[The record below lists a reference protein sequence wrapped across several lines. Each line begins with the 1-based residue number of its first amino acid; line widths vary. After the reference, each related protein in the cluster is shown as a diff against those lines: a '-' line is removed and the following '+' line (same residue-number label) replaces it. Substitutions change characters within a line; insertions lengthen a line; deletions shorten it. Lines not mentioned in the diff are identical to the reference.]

1 MRMKRYLLMLA
12 AAIVLLVPS
21 CQTTAN
27 HPPTIDS
34 LEIVGEVDSSHG
46 FQIECVASD
55 KDGNELSYVW
65 SASGGDIDVD
75 GSTAIWIAPEAN
87 GIYAVSVEAS
97 DGDGGSV
104 ADALTIT
111 MEINHPPTIISLTAD
126 TPLVIL
132 SSSCQIECVA
142 EDVDGDELR
151 YEWSAS
157 EGDISGTSHIVM
169 WTAPEASGICD
180 ITVKV
185 TDDLGGEAIKS
196 LSINVIPNELP
207 IIEELIVTPDD
218 PDYFKEYTWD
228 PYRIYRSERC
238 DIECVASDPEGDE
251 LSYKWSTDGG
261 RISGEGS
268 IVTWTAPREEGD
280 VTITVTVS
288 DSSGGIASK
297 SILFRVE
304 CSKCLFR

>member
-1 MRMKRYLLMLA
+1 MLA
-12 AAIVLLVPS
+12 AAIMLLIPS

-34 LEIVGEVDSSHG
+34 LEVVGEVASSLG
-46 FQIECVASD
+46 FQIDCVASD
-55 KDGNELSYVW
+55 KDGNELSYEW
-65 SASGGDIDVD
+65 SVIGGDIDVN
-75 GSTAIWIAPEAN
+75 GHTAIWIAPEAN
-87 GIYAVSVEAS
+87 GIYAISVEAS
-97 DGDGGSV
+97 DGYGGSV
-104 ADALTIT
+104 AEALTIT
-111 MEINHPPTIISLTAD
+111 MEVNHPPTIISLTAD
-126 TPLVIL
+126 TPLVIV
-132 SSSCQIECVA
+132 SSSCQIECDA

-185 TDDLGGEAIKS
+185 MDDLGGEDIRS
-196 LSINVIPNELP
+196 LSINVTPNELP

-238 DIECVASDPEGDE
+238 EIECVAYDPEGDE
-251 LSYKWSTDGG
+251 LSYKWSANGG
-261 RISGEGS
+261 SISGEGS
-268 IVTWTAPREEGD
+268 TITWTAPREEED
-280 VTITVTVS
+280 VTIAVTVS
-288 DSSGGIASK
+288 DSNGGMATEST
-297 SILFRVE
+297 LFRVE